1 MKKLLSLVFCGL
13 LLFGCSDKYDDSAL
27 RNDLNDLENRVTKLE
42 ELCKQM
48 NTNISSLQKI
58 VEALQDNLSISKV
71 EQISDGYII
80 HFSDGSTATIKNGK
94 NSEDAPIIG
103 VKKDTDGIYYWTLDG
118 EWLTD
123 EKGNKVKAQG
133 TDGKDGVDGEDGN
146 DGVDGEDGVDGT
158 NGKDGKD
165 GITPQLKIE
174 NGRWM
179 LSMDNGK
186 TWTDIGQATGADGK
200 DGEDGEDGTDG
211 EDGVDGKDGTN
222 GIFKSVRE
230 DDDNVYFTLE
240 DDSVITIPKSD
251 NSKFA
256 IAFDTTD
263 IAILNG
269 GESKTIS
276 YTITD
281 ATENTVV
288 KAIAQDGWKVKVNA
302 TSTDKGTITITAP
315 NPIVESEILVFANDG
330 SYRTVMVSLNCM
342 QGQINI
348 ADNSIDATPAGG
360 TQEIKLT
367 TNLDYTV
374 EIPDNA
380 QSWLSLAP
388 QTRALRED
396 TIVFEVTANEG
407 IQRFATVAL
416 KDEQGNTLQTIIF
429 RQLGTCTEIHVETK
443 GELENVLADYDYANI
458 ESLKITGVL
467 NDVDFLFIYRM
478 MPNLK
483 NLDIAE
489 VNITALPIQAFYK
502 STNVENLILP
512 NTLITIGEE
521 MFYQSKLKTVVIPA
535 NATTIGNSAFEQCAS
550 LISIDIPANVETI
563 GTAAFKGC
571 SSLTTVTFEKES
583 QLKTISGGYSNPN
596 YYGVFSDCTALTSIK
611 IPASV
616 KTIEEAAFKG
626 CSSLATVT
634 FEKGSQLKTI
644 GGDSYSSGA
653 FSDCTALTSI
663 EIPASVETIEA
674 AAFRGCSKLAT
685 VTFEKASQLKT
696 ISTAFSSCPI
706 ISIEI
711 PASVE
716 TIETSAFRG
725 CSKLAT
731 VTFEKGSQLKTIR
744 SADSYYPHTY
754 YGAFSFCPITSI
766 EIPASV
772 ETIEAAAFKG
782 CSSLATV
789 TFEKGSQLKTISGDY
804 STGSTSNYSGVFSDC
819 TALKSIEIPASVETI
834 EAAAFKGCSSLTTV
848 TFEKESQL
856 KIIGGGYGYS
866 YSGTFYYYGAFSD
879 CTALKSIE
887 IPASVETIEV
897 VAFKG
902 CSSLITVTFEKGSQ
916 LKIIGGGF
924 RSGSYHGAFCQLK
937 NLMTVDMSACT
948 QVKTIDE
955 YAFYDD
961 SELRLFKIGTETPP
975 TCGSS
980 AFVGI
985 NPYSVLKVPSGCADT
1000 YRTTYGWK
1008 NFASITGLDE

>member
-1 MKKLLSLVFCGL
+1 MFCGL

-186 TWTDIGQATGADGK
+186 TWTDIGQATGADG
-200 DGEDGEDGTDG
+200 TDG

-380 QSWLSLAP
+380 KSWLSLAP
-388 QTRALRED
+388 ETRAMRED

-407 IQRFATVAL
+407 IQRYATVAL
-416 KDEQGNTLQTIIF
+416 KDEQGNILQTIIF
-429 RQLGTCTEIHVETK
+429 RQLGMCTEIHVETK
-443 GELENVLADYDYANI
+443 GELENELADYDYANI

-489 VNITALPIQAFYK
+489 VNITALPTQAFYNSK
-502 STNVENLILP
+502 NVEHLILP

-521 MFYQSKLKTVVIPA
+521 MFYQSDLRSVVIPT
-535 NATTIGNSAFEQCAS
+535 NVTTVGYSAF
-550 LISIDIPANVETI
+550 
-563 GTAAFKGC
+563 KRC

-583 QLKTISGGYSNPN
+583 QLKTIGGDY
-596 YYGVFSDCTALTSIK
+596 YYGAFSDCTALTSIE

-616 KTIEEAAFKG
+616 ETIGNTAFSDCSSLATVTFEKGSRLKTIGNNAYYRCTSLTSIEIPASVETIEKKAFMH

-644 GGDSYSSGA
+644 AGDSYDGA

-674 AAFRGCSKLAT
+674 
-685 VTFEKASQLKT
+685 
-696 ISTAFSSCPI
+696 TAFK
-706 ISIEI
+706 
-711 PASVE
+711 
-716 TIETSAFRG
+716 R

-731 VTFEKGSQLKTIR
+731 VTFEKGSQLKIIGGGY
-744 SADSYYPHTY
+744 SSSYY
-754 YGAFSFCPITSI
+754 YGAFLGCSSLTSI

-772 ETIEAAAFKG
+772 ETIEATAFKR
-782 CSSLATV
+782 CS
-789 TFEKGSQLKTISGDY
+789 K
-804 STGSTSNYSGVFSDC
+804 
-819 TALKSIEIPASVETI
+819 
-834 EAAAFKGCSSLTTV
+834 LT
-848 TFEKESQL
+848 
-856 KIIGGGYGYS
+856 
-866 YSGTFYYYGAFSD
+866 
-879 CTALKSIE
+879 
-887 IPASVETIEV
+887 
-897 VAFKG
+897 
-902 CSSLITVTFEKGSQ
+902 TVTFEKGSQ

-924 RSGSYHGAFCQLK
+924 DTNVGYRYIYGAFSELK

-948 QVKTIDE
+948 QVEIIE
-955 YAFYDD
+955 ECAFYNDP
-961 SELRLFKIGTETPP
+961 ELRLFKVSTETPP
-975 TCGSS
+975 TCENN

-985 NPYSVLKVPSGCADT
+985 NPYSVLKVPSGCANAYKAAT
-1000 YRTTYGWK
+1000 GWK

>member
-27 RNDLNDLENRVTKLE
+27 RNDLNDLENRVAKLE

-58 VEALQDNLSISKV
+58 VVALQDNLSISKV

-133 TDGKDGVDGEDGN
+133 TDGKDGVDGEDG
-146 DGVDGEDGVDGT
+146 T
-158 NGKDGKD
+158 NGKD

-186 TWTDIGQATGADGK
+186 TWTDIGQATGADG
-200 DGEDGEDGTDG
+200 TDG

-222 GIFKSVRE
+222 GIFKSVTE
-230 DDDNVYFTLE
+230 DNDNVYFTLE

-281 ATENTVV
+281 ATKNTVV
-288 KAIAQDGWKVKVNA
+288 KAIAQDGWKVKVDA

-348 ADNSIDATPAGG
+348 ADNSINATSAGG

-367 TNLDYTV
+367 TNLDYTI
-374 EIPDNA
+374 EIPEDA

-388 QTRALRED
+388 ETRALRED

-407 IQRFATVAL
+407 MQRYTTVAL
-416 KDEQGNTLQTIIF
+416 KDEQGKILQTIIF
-429 RQLGTCTEIHVETK
+429 RQLGTCTEVHVETK
-443 GELENVLADYDYANI
+443 GELENELAGYDYANI

-563 GTAAFKGC
+563 GTAVFWGC
-571 SSLTTVTFEKES
+571 SSLT
-583 QLKTISGGYSNPN
+583 
-596 YYGVFSDCTALTSIK
+596 
-611 IPASV
+611 
-616 KTIEEAAFKG
+616 
-626 CSSLATVT
+626 TVT

-644 GGDSYSSGA
+644 GGGYSEPNYYGV

-663 EIPASVETIEA
+663 EIPASVETI
-674 AAFRGCSKLAT
+674 
-685 VTFEKASQLKT
+685 KAS
-696 ISTAFSSCPI
+696 
-706 ISIEI
+706 
-711 PASVE
+711 
-716 TIETSAFRG
+716 
-725 CSKLAT
+725 
-731 VTFEKGSQLKTIR
+731 
-744 SADSYYPHTY
+744 
-754 YGAFSFCPITSI
+754 
-766 EIPASV
+766 
-772 ETIEAAAFKG
+772 AFKG

-789 TFEKGSQLKTISGDY
+789 TFHT
-804 STGSTSNYSGVFSDC
+804 
-819 TALKSIEIPASVETI
+819 
-834 EAAAFKGCSSLTTV
+834 EA
-848 TFEKESQL
+848 
-856 KIIGGGYGYS
+856 
-866 YSGTFYYYGAFSD
+866 
-879 CTALKSIE
+879 
-887 IPASVETIEV
+887 
-897 VAFKG
+897 
-902 CSSLITVTFEKGSQ
+902 
-916 LKIIGGGF
+916 
-924 RSGSYHGAFCQLK
+924 H
-937 NLMTVDMSACT
+937 
-948 QVKTIDE
+948 
-955 YAFYDD
+955 
-961 SELRLFKIGTETPP
+961 
-975 TCGSS
+975 
-980 AFVGI
+980 
-985 NPYSVLKVPSGCADT
+985 
-1000 YRTTYGWK
+1000 
-1008 NFASITGLDE
+1008 

>member
-42 ELCKQM
+42 ELCTQM

-58 VEALQDNLSISKV
+58 VDALQDNLSISKV

-94 NSEDAPIIG
+94 NSGDAPIIG
-103 VKKDTDGIYYWTLDG
+103 VKKDTDGIYYWTLNG

-123 EKGNKVKAQG
+123 DAGDKIKAEGMDGENGNDG
-133 TDGKDGVDGEDGN
+133 TDGE
-146 DGVDGEDGVDGT
+146 
-158 NGKDGKD
+158 NGQD

-186 TWTDIGQATGADGK
+186 TWTDIGQATGADGQ
-200 DGEDGEDGTDG
+200 DGA
-211 EDGVDGKDGTN
+211 DGTN
-222 GIFKSVRE
+222 GKDGDSFFQSVTE
-230 DDDNVYFTLE
+230 DDNNVYFTLI
-240 DDSVITIPKSD
+240 DGTVITIPKGD
-251 NSKFA
+251 NSQFA

-315 NPIVESEILVFANDG
+315 DPIVESEILVFANDG
-330 SYRTVMVSLNCM
+330 SYRTVMASFYCHEKQVLD
-342 QGQINI
+342 INI
-348 ADNSIDATPAGG
+348 ADNSINVLPAGG

-380 QSWLSLAP
+380 RSWLSLAP
-388 QTRALRED
+388 ETRALRED
-396 TIVFEVTANEG
+396 TIVFEVAANEG
-407 IQRFATVAL
+407 IQRHATVTL
-416 KDEQGNTLQTIIF
+416 KGEQDNILQTIIF

-443 GELENVLADYDYANI
+443 GELENVLAGYDYANI

-478 MPNLK
+478 MPKLK

-489 VNITALPIQAFYK
+489 VNITALPTQAFYK
-502 STNVENLILP
+502 STNVEHLILP
-512 NTLITIGEE
+512 KTLTTIGKE
-521 MFYQSKLKTVVIPA
+521 MFYRSKLKSVVIPA
-535 NATTIGNSAFEQCAS
+535 S
-550 LISIDIPANVETI
+550 VETI
-563 GTAAFKGC
+563 EAAAFM
-571 SSLTTVTFEKES
+571 
-583 QLKTISGGYSNPN
+583 
-596 YYGVFSDCTALTSIK
+596 
-611 IPASV
+611 
-616 KTIEEAAFKG
+616 G

-644 GGDSYSSGA
+644 GGGYSSYYPNYYGA
-653 FSDCTALTSI
+653 FADCTALTSI

-674 AAFRGCSKLAT
+674 AAFMR
-685 VTFEKASQLKT
+685 
-696 ISTAFSSCPI
+696 
-706 ISIEI
+706 
-711 PASVE
+711 
-716 TIETSAFRG
+716 

-731 VTFEKGSQLKTIR
+731 VTFEKGSQLKTI
-744 SADSYYPHTY
+744 
-754 YGAFSFCPITSI
+754 G
-766 EIPASV
+766 
-772 ETIEAAAFKG
+772 
-782 CSSLATV
+782 
-789 TFEKGSQLKTISGDY
+789 GDY
-804 STGSTSNYSGVFSDC
+804 SSYYYGVFSDC

-834 EAAAFKGCSSLTTV
+834 EAAAFNFCSSLATV
-848 TFEKESQL
+848 TFEKGSQL
-856 KIIGGGYGYS
+856 KTIGGGYYSSS
-866 YSGTFYYYGAFSD
+866 YSYYYGAFLDCTALTSIEIPASVETIEAAAFMRCSKLATVTFEKGSQLKTIGGDYSSYYYGVFSD

-887 IPASVETIEV
+887 IPASVETIEAT
-897 VAFKG
+897 AFKG
-902 CSSLITVTFEKGSQ
+902 CSSLATVTFEKGSQ
-916 LKIIGGGF
+916 LKTIGGGYY
-924 RSGSYHGAFCQLK
+924 SYSSSYYYGAFCQLK

-948 QVKTIDE
+948 QIETIGE
-955 YAFYDD
+955 CAFYGDF
-961 SELRLFKIGTETPP
+961 ELRLFKIGTEIPP
-975 TCGSS
+975 TCENY
-980 AFVGI
+980 AFSGI
-985 NPYSVLKVPSGCADT
+985 NPYSVLKVPSGCADAYKAAT
-1000 YRTTYGWK
+1000 EWK
-1008 NFASITGLDE
+1008 RFASTTGLDE

>member
-1 MKKLLSLVFCGL
+1 MFCGL

-27 RNDLNDLENRVTKLE
+27 RNDLNDLENRVAKLE

-133 TDGKDGVDGEDGN
+133 TDGKDGVDGEDG
-146 DGVDGEDGVDGT
+146 T
-158 NGKDGKD
+158 NGKD

-186 TWTDIGQATGADGK
+186 TWTDIGQATGADG
-200 DGEDGEDGTDG
+200 TDG

-222 GIFKSVRE
+222 GIFKSVTE
-230 DDDNVYFTLE
+230 DNDNVYFTLE

-281 ATENTVV
+281 ATKNTVV
-288 KAIAQDGWKVKVNA
+288 KAIAQDGWKVKVDA

-348 ADNSIDATPAGG
+348 ADNSINATSAGG

-367 TNLDYTV
+367 TNLDYTI
-374 EIPDNA
+374 EIPEDA

-388 QTRALRED
+388 ETRALRED

-407 IQRFATVAL
+407 MQRYTTVAL
-416 KDEQGNTLQTIIF
+416 KDEQGKILQTIIF
-429 RQLGTCTEIHVETK
+429 RQLGTCTEVHVETK
-443 GELENVLADYDYANI
+443 GELENELAGYDYANI

-653 FSDCTALTSI
+653 FSDCTAL
-663 EIPASVETIEA
+663 
-674 AAFRGCSKLAT
+674 
-685 VTFEKASQLKT
+685 
-696 ISTAFSSCPI
+696 
-706 ISIEI
+706 
-711 PASVE
+711 
-716 TIETSAFRG
+716 
-725 CSKLAT
+725 
-731 VTFEKGSQLKTIR
+731 
-744 SADSYYPHTY
+744 
-754 YGAFSFCPITSI
+754 
-766 EIPASV
+766 
-772 ETIEAAAFKG
+772 
-782 CSSLATV
+782 
-789 TFEKGSQLKTISGDY
+789 
-804 STGSTSNYSGVFSDC
+804 
-819 TALKSIEIPASVETI
+819 
-834 EAAAFKGCSSLTTV
+834 
-848 TFEKESQL
+848 
-856 KIIGGGYGYS
+856 
-866 YSGTFYYYGAFSD
+866 
-879 CTALKSIE
+879 KSIE

>member
-1 MKKLLSLVFCGL
+1 MCGL
-13 LLFGCSDKYDDSAL
+13 LLFGCGDKYDDSAL
-27 RNDLNDLENRVTKLE
+27 RNDLNDLENRVAKLE

-133 TDGKDGVDGEDGN
+133 TDGKDGVDGEDG
-146 DGVDGEDGVDGT
+146 T
-158 NGKDGKD
+158 NGKD

-186 TWTDIGQATGADGK
+186 TWTDIGQATGADG
-200 DGEDGEDGTDG
+200 TDG

-222 GIFKSVRE
+222 GIFKSVTE
-230 DDDNVYFTLE
+230 DNDNVYFTLE

-281 ATENTVV
+281 ATKNTVV
-288 KAIAQDGWKVKVNA
+288 KAIAQDGWKVKVDA

-348 ADNSIDATPAGG
+348 ADNSINATSAGG

-367 TNLDYTV
+367 TNLDYTI
-374 EIPDNA
+374 EIPEDA

-388 QTRALRED
+388 ETRALRED

-407 IQRFATVAL
+407 MQRYTTVAL
-416 KDEQGNTLQTIIF
+416 KDEQGKILQTIIF
-429 RQLGTCTEIHVETK
+429 RQLGTCTEVHVETK
-443 GELENVLADYDYANI
+443 GELENELAGYDYANI

-563 GTAAFKGC
+563 GTA
-571 SSLTTVTFEKES
+571 
-583 QLKTISGGYSNPN
+583 
-596 YYGVFSDCTALTSIK
+596 VFW
-611 IPASV
+611 
-616 KTIEEAAFKG
+616 G

-634 FEKGSQLKTI
+634 FENGSQLKTI
-644 GGDSYSSGA
+644 GGGSS
-653 FSDCTALTSI
+653 
-663 EIPASVETIEA
+663 
-674 AAFRGCSKLAT
+674 
-685 VTFEKASQLKT
+685 
-696 ISTAFSSCPI
+696 
-706 ISIEI
+706 
-711 PASVE
+711 
-716 TIETSAFRG
+716 
-725 CSKLAT
+725 
-731 VTFEKGSQLKTIR
+731 
-744 SADSYYPHTY
+744 Y
-754 YGAFSFCPITSI
+754 YGAFSYCTALTSI

-789 TFEKGSQLKTISGDY
+789 TFEKGSQLKTIGGGSYSSGA
-804 STGSTSNYSGVFSDC
+804 FSDC
-819 TALKSIEIPASVETI
+819 TALTSIEIPASVETI
-834 EAAAFKGCSSLTTV
+834 EAAAFKGCSSLATV
-848 TFEKESQL
+848 TFENGSQL
-856 KIIGGGYGYS
+856 KTIGGGS
-866 YSGTFYYYGAFSD
+866 SYYGAFSD
-879 CTALKSIE
+879 CTALTSIEIPASVETIKASAFKGCSSLATVTFENGSQLKTIEGGYPSSGTFADCTALTSIE
-887 IPASVETIEV
+887 IPASVETIEAA
-897 VAFKG
+897 AFKK
-902 CSSLITVTFEKGSQ
+902 CSSLATVTFEKGSQ
-916 LKIIGGGF
+916 LKTIGGG
-924 RSGSYHGAFCQLK
+924 GSSYYGAFGQLK

-948 QVKTIDE
+948 QVKTIGE
-955 YAFYDD
+955 SAFDGD

-975 TCGSS
+975 TCGRD
-980 AFVGI
+980 AFSGI
-985 NPYSVLKVPSGCADT
+985 NPYSVLKVPSGCADA
-1000 YRTTYGWK
+1000 YKAKSGWN

>member
-27 RNDLNDLENRVTKLE
+27 RNDLNDLENRVAKLE

-58 VEALQDNLSISKV
+58 VDALQDNLSISKV

-80 HFSDGSTATIKNGK
+80 YFSDGSTATIKNGK
-94 NSEDAPIIG
+94 DSGTIPIIG
-103 VKKDTDGIYYWTLDG
+103 VKQDTDGIYYWTLDG

-133 TDGKDGVDGEDGN
+133 TDGKDGVDGEDG
-146 DGVDGEDGVDGT
+146 T
-158 NGKDGKD
+158 NGKD

-186 TWTDIGQATGADGK
+186 TWTDIGQATGADG
-200 DGEDGEDGTDG
+200 TDG

-222 GIFKSVRE
+222 GIFKSVTE
-230 DDDNVYFTLE
+230 DNDNVYFTLE

-281 ATENTVV
+281 ATKNTVV
-288 KAIAQDGWKVKVNA
+288 KAIAQDGWKVKVDA

-348 ADNSIDATPAGG
+348 ADNSINATSAGG

-367 TNLDYTV
+367 TNLDYTI
-374 EIPDNA
+374 EIPEDA

-388 QTRALRED
+388 ETRALRED

-407 IQRFATVAL
+407 MQRYTTVAL
-416 KDEQGNTLQTIIF
+416 KDEQGKILQTIIF
-429 RQLGTCTEIHVETK
+429 RQLGTCTEVHVETK
-443 GELENVLADYDYANI
+443 GELENELAGYDYANI

>member
-1 MKKLLSLVFCGL
+1 MKKLLSLLMCGL
-13 LLFGCSDKYDDSAL
+13 LLFGCGDKYDDSAL
-27 RNDLNDLENRVTKLE
+27 RNDLNDLENRVAKLE

-133 TDGKDGVDGEDGN
+133 TDGKDGVDGEDG
-146 DGVDGEDGVDGT
+146 T
-158 NGKDGKD
+158 NGKD

-186 TWTDIGQATGADGK
+186 TWTDIGQATGADG
-200 DGEDGEDGTDG
+200 TDG

-222 GIFKSVRE
+222 GIFKSVTE
-230 DDDNVYFTLE
+230 DNDNVYFTLE

-281 ATENTVV
+281 ATKNTVV
-288 KAIAQDGWKVKVNA
+288 KAIAQDGWKVKVDA

-348 ADNSIDATPAGG
+348 ADNSINATSAGG

-367 TNLDYTV
+367 TNLDYTI
-374 EIPDNA
+374 EIPEDA

-388 QTRALRED
+388 ETRALRED

-407 IQRFATVAL
+407 MQRYTTVAL
-416 KDEQGNTLQTIIF
+416 KDEQGKILQTIIF
-429 RQLGTCTEIHVETK
+429 RQLGTCTEVHVETK
-443 GELENVLADYDYANI
+443 GELENELAGYDYANI

-563 GTAAFKGC
+563 GTAVFWGC
-571 SSLTTVTFEKES
+571 SSLT
-583 QLKTISGGYSNPN
+583 
-596 YYGVFSDCTALTSIK
+596 
-611 IPASV
+611 
-616 KTIEEAAFKG
+616 
-626 CSSLATVT
+626 TVT

-644 GGDSYSSGA
+644 GGGSSYYGAFSYCTALTSIEIPASVETIGASAFSDCSSLATVTFENGSQLKTIGGGSYSSGA

-674 AAFRGCSKLAT
+674 AAFKDCSSLT
-685 VTFEKASQLKT
+685 
-696 ISTAFSSCPI
+696 
-706 ISIEI
+706 SIEI

-716 TIETSAFRG
+716 TIKASAFKG
-725 CSKLAT
+725 CSSLAT
-731 VTFEKGSQLKTIR
+731 VTFENGSQLKTIEGGYP
-744 SADSYYPHTY
+744 SSGTFADCT
-754 YGAFSFCPITSI
+754 ALTSI

-789 TFEKGSQLKTISGDY
+789 TFEKGSQLKTI
-804 STGSTSNYSGVFSDC
+804 
-819 TALKSIEIPASVETI
+819 
-834 EAAAFKGCSSLTTV
+834 
-848 TFEKESQL
+848 
-856 KIIGGGYGYS
+856 GGGGS
-866 YSGTFYYYGAFSD
+866 SYYGAF
-879 CTALKSIE
+879 
-887 IPASVETIEV
+887 
-897 VAFKG
+897 G
-902 CSSLITVTFEKGSQ
+902 
-916 LKIIGGGF
+916 
-924 RSGSYHGAFCQLK
+924 QLK

-948 QVKTIDE
+948 QVKTIGE
-955 YAFYDD
+955 SAFDGD

-975 TCGSS
+975 TCGRD
-980 AFVGI
+980 AFSGI
-985 NPYSVLKVPSGCADT
+985 NPYSVLKVPSGCADA
-1000 YRTTYGWK
+1000 YKAKSGWN

>member
-1 MKKLLSLVFCGL
+1 MACGL
-13 LLFGCSDKYDDSAL
+13 LLFSCSDKYDDSAL
-27 RNDLNDLENRVTKLE
+27 RNDLSDLENRVTKLE

-94 NSEDAPIIG
+94 DSEDAPIIG

-200 DGEDGEDGTDG
+200 DGEDGADGTDG

-269 GESKTIS
+269 GESKTIA
-276 YTITD
+276 YTITE

-330 SYRTVMVSLNCM
+330 SYRTVMASFYCHEKQVLD
-342 QGQINI
+342 INI
-348 ADNSIDATPAGG
+348 ADNSINVSPAGG
-360 TQEIKLT
+360 AQEIKLT

-380 QSWLSLAP
+380 KSWLSLVP
-388 QTRALRED
+388 KTRAMRED
-396 TIVFEVTANEG
+396 IIVFNISANEG

-416 KDEQGNTLQTIIF
+416 KDKQGNTLQTIIF

-443 GELENVLADYDYANI
+443 GELENELAGYDYANI

-483 NLDIAE
+483 DLDIAE
-489 VNITALPIQAFYK
+489 VNITALPTQAFYK
-502 STNVENLILP
+502 STNVKNLILP
-512 NTLITIGEE
+512 NTLATIGEE
-521 MFYQSKLKTVVIPA
+521 MFYNSKLKTVVIPA
-535 NATTIGNSAFEQCAS
+535 NVTTIGGSAFK
-550 LISIDIPANVETI
+550 N
-563 GTAAFKGC
+563 C
-571 SSLTTVTFEKES
+571 SSLATVTFEKES
-583 QLKTISGGYSNPN
+583 QLKTIGGGYS
-596 YYGVFSDCTALTSIK
+596 G
-611 IPASV
+611 
-616 KTIEEAAFKG
+616 
-626 CSSLATVT
+626 SS
-634 FEKGSQLKTI
+634 
-644 GGDSYSSGA
+644 SY
-653 FSDCTALTSI
+653 
-663 EIPASVETIEA
+663 
-674 AAFRGCSKLAT
+674 
-685 VTFEKASQLKT
+685 
-696 ISTAFSSCPI
+696 
-706 ISIEI
+706 
-711 PASVE
+711 
-716 TIETSAFRG
+716 
-725 CSKLAT
+725 
-731 VTFEKGSQLKTIR
+731 
-744 SADSYYPHTY
+744 Y
-754 YGAFSFCPITSI
+754 YGAFS
-766 EIPASV
+766 
-772 ETIEAAAFKG
+772 G
-782 CSSLATV
+782 CSSLT
-789 TFEKGSQLKTISGDY
+789 
-804 STGSTSNYSGVFSDC
+804 
-819 TALKSIEIPASVETI
+819 SIEIPASVETI

-848 TFEKESQL
+848 TFEQGSQL
-856 KIIGGGYGYS
+856 KTIAGGYSDFSDYYGAFSGCSSLTSIEIPASVTTIEATAFKGCYKLATVTFEQGSQLKTIGGDYYKQ
-866 YSGTFYYYGAFSD
+866 FYYGAFSD
-879 CTALKSIE
+879 CPITTIE
-887 IPASVETIEV
+887 IPASVETIGSSAFSGCTSLTAIEIPASV
-897 VAFKG
+897 TTIGTAAFKG
-902 CSSLITVTFEKGSQ
+902 CSSLTTVTFEKGSQ
-916 LKIIGGGF
+916 LKTIGGGY
-924 RSGSYHGAFCQLK
+924 SGSSYYGAFSDCPITSIEIPASVTTIGTAAFKGCSSLTTVTFEKGSQLKTIGGGSYSDYYYGAFCQLK

-948 QVKTIDE
+948 QVETIE
-955 YAFYDD
+955 KYAFYGD
-961 SELRLFKIGTETPP
+961 SELRLFKIGTETTP
-975 TCGSS
+975 TCGNY
-980 AFVGI
+980 AFYGI
-985 NPYSVLKVPSGCADT
+985 NPYSVLKVPSGCADA
-1000 YRTTYGWK
+1000 YKAQSGWN
-1008 NFASITGLDE
+1008 NFASISGLDE

>member
-27 RNDLNDLENRVTKLE
+27 RNDLNDLENRVAKLE

-58 VEALQDNLSISKV
+58 VDALQDNLSISKV

-80 HFSDGSTATIKNGK
+80 YFSDGSTATIKNGK
-94 NSEDAPIIG
+94 DSGTIPIIG
-103 VKKDTDGIYYWTLDG
+103 VKQDTDGIYYWTLDG

-146 DGVDGEDGVDGT
+146 DGANGEDGVDGT
-158 NGKDGKD
+158 NGKD

-186 TWTDIGQATGADGK
+186 TWTDIGQATGADG
-200 DGEDGEDGTDG
+200 TDG

-240 DDSVITIPKSD
+240 DDSIITIPKSD
-251 NSKFA
+251 NSEFA

-276 YTITD
+276 YTITS
-281 ATENTVV
+281 ATKNTVV

-596 YYGVFSDCTALTSIK
+596 YYGVFSDCTTLTSIK

-674 AAFRGCSKLAT
+674 AAF
-685 VTFEKASQLKT
+685 
-696 ISTAFSSCPI
+696 
-706 ISIEI
+706 
-711 PASVE
+711 
-716 TIETSAFRG
+716 
-725 CSKLAT
+725 
-731 VTFEKGSQLKTIR
+731 
-744 SADSYYPHTY
+744 
-754 YGAFSFCPITSI
+754 
-766 EIPASV
+766 
-772 ETIEAAAFKG
+772 
-782 CSSLATV
+782 
-789 TFEKGSQLKTISGDY
+789 
-804 STGSTSNYSGVFSDC
+804 
-819 TALKSIEIPASVETI
+819 
-834 EAAAFKGCSSLTTV
+834 
-848 TFEKESQL
+848 
-856 KIIGGGYGYS
+856 
-866 YSGTFYYYGAFSD
+866 
-879 CTALKSIE
+879 
-887 IPASVETIEV
+887 
-897 VAFKG
+897 
-902 CSSLITVTFEKGSQ
+902 
-916 LKIIGGGF
+916 
-924 RSGSYHGAFCQLK
+924 
-937 NLMTVDMSACT
+937 
-948 QVKTIDE
+948 
-955 YAFYDD
+955 
-961 SELRLFKIGTETPP
+961 
-975 TCGSS
+975 
-980 AFVGI
+980 
-985 NPYSVLKVPSGCADT
+985 
-1000 YRTTYGWK
+1000 
-1008 NFASITGLDE
+1008 

>member
-1 MKKLLSLVFCGL
+1 MKKLLSLLMCGL
-13 LLFGCSDKYDDSAL
+13 LLFGCGDKYDDSAL
-27 RNDLNDLENRVTKLE
+27 RNDLNDLENRVAKLE

-133 TDGKDGVDGEDGN
+133 TDGKDGVDGEDG
-146 DGVDGEDGVDGT
+146 T
-158 NGKDGKD
+158 NGKD

-186 TWTDIGQATGADGK
+186 TWTDIGQATGADG
-200 DGEDGEDGTDG
+200 TDG

-222 GIFKSVRE
+222 GIFKSVTE
-230 DDDNVYFTLE
+230 DNDNVYFTLE

-281 ATENTVV
+281 ATKNTVV
-288 KAIAQDGWKVKVNA
+288 KAIAQDGWKVKVDA

-348 ADNSIDATPAGG
+348 ADNSINATSAGG

-367 TNLDYTV
+367 TNLDYTI
-374 EIPDNA
+374 EIPEDA

-388 QTRALRED
+388 ETRALRED

-407 IQRFATVAL
+407 MQRYTTVAL
-416 KDEQGNTLQTIIF
+416 KDEQGKILQTIIF
-429 RQLGTCTEIHVETK
+429 RQLGTCTEVHVETK
-443 GELENVLADYDYANI
+443 GELENELAGYDYANI

-563 GTAAFKGC
+563 GTA
-571 SSLTTVTFEKES
+571 
-583 QLKTISGGYSNPN
+583 
-596 YYGVFSDCTALTSIK
+596 VFW
-611 IPASV
+611 
-616 KTIEEAAFKG
+616 G

-634 FEKGSQLKTI
+634 FENGSQLKTI
-644 GGDSYSSGA
+644 GGGSS
-653 FSDCTALTSI
+653 
-663 EIPASVETIEA
+663 
-674 AAFRGCSKLAT
+674 
-685 VTFEKASQLKT
+685 
-696 ISTAFSSCPI
+696 
-706 ISIEI
+706 
-711 PASVE
+711 
-716 TIETSAFRG
+716 
-725 CSKLAT
+725 
-731 VTFEKGSQLKTIR
+731 
-744 SADSYYPHTY
+744 Y
-754 YGAFSFCPITSI
+754 YGAFSYCTALTSI

-789 TFEKGSQLKTISGDY
+789 TFEKGSQLKTIGGGSYSSGA
-804 STGSTSNYSGVFSDC
+804 FSDC
-819 TALKSIEIPASVETI
+819 TALTSIEIPASVETI
-834 EAAAFKGCSSLTTV
+834 EAAAFKGCSSLATV
-848 TFEKESQL
+848 TFEKGSQL
-856 KIIGGGYGYS
+856 KTIGGGS
-866 YSGTFYYYGAFSD
+866 YSSGAFSD
-879 CTALKSIE
+879 CTALTSIE
-887 IPASVETIEV
+887 IPASVETIEAA
-897 VAFKG
+897 AFKG
-902 CSSLITVTFEKGSQ
+902 CSSLATVTFENGSQLKTIGGGSSYYGAFSDCTALTSIEIPASVETIKASAFKGCSSLATVTFENGSQLKTIEGGYPSSGTFADCTALTSIEIPASVETIEAAAFKGCSSLATVTFEKGSQ
-916 LKIIGGGF
+916 LKTIGGG
-924 RSGSYHGAFCQLK
+924 GSSYYGAFGQLK

-948 QVKTIDE
+948 QVKTIGE
-955 YAFYDD
+955 SAFDGD

-975 TCGSS
+975 TCGRD
-980 AFVGI
+980 AFSGI
-985 NPYSVLKVPSGCADT
+985 NPYSVLKVPSGCADA
-1000 YRTTYGWK
+1000 YKAKSGWN

>member
-27 RNDLNDLENRVTKLE
+27 RNDLNDLENRIAKLE

-58 VEALQDNLSISKV
+58 VDALQDNLSISKV

-94 NSEDAPIIG
+94 DSEDAPIIG

-118 EWLTD
+118 KWLTD

-179 LSMDNGK
+179 LSMDDGK

-200 DGEDGEDGTDG
+200 DGEDGADGTDG

-251 NSKFA
+251 NSKFV
-256 IAFDTTD
+256 IAFNTTD

-288 KAIAQDGWKVKVNA
+288 KAIAQDGWKAKVNA
-302 TSTDKGTITITAP
+302 TSADKGTITITAP

-380 QSWLSLAP
+380 KSWLSLAP

-407 IQRFATVAL
+407 IQRYVTVAL

-489 VNITALPIQAFYK
+489 VNITALPTQAFCE
-502 STNVENLILP
+502 STNVEELILP
-512 NTLITIGEE
+512 NTLITIGEK
-521 MFYQSKLKTVVIPA
+521 MFYRSELKSVVISA
-535 NATTIGNSAFEQCAS
+535 NVTTIENIAFW
-550 LISIDIPANVETI
+550 D
-563 GTAAFKGC
+563 C
-571 SSLTTVTFEKES
+571 SKLTTVTFEKGS
-583 QLKTISGGYSNPN
+583 QLKTIGHNA
-596 YYGVFSDCTALTSIK
+596 YYECTSLTSIE

-616 KTIEEAAFKG
+616 ETIGNTAFSDCSSLATVTFEKGSRLKTIGNNAYYRCTSLTSIEIPASVETIEKKAFMH

-644 GGDSYSSGA
+644 AGDSYDGA
-653 FSDCTALTSI
+653 FSDCSSLTSI
-663 EIPASVETIEA
+663 EIPASVETIGKE
-674 AAFRGCSKLAT
+674 
-685 VTFEKASQLKT
+685 
-696 ISTAFSSCPI
+696 
-706 ISIEI
+706 
-711 PASVE
+711 
-716 TIETSAFRG
+716 
-725 CSKLAT
+725 
-731 VTFEKGSQLKTIR
+731 
-744 SADSYYPHTY
+744 
-754 YGAFSFCPITSI
+754 
-766 EIPASV
+766 
-772 ETIEAAAFKG
+772 AFKR

-789 TFEKGSQLKTISGDY
+789 TFEKGSQLKIIGGGYSSSSHFGTYSDY
-804 STGSTSNYSGVFSDC
+804 YGAFSDC
-819 TALKSIEIPASVETI
+819 SSLTSIEIPASVETI
-834 EAAAFKGCSSLTTV
+834 EATAFKRCSKLTTV
-848 TFEKESQL
+848 TFEKGSQL
-856 KIIGGGYGYS
+856 KTIGGGYSSS
-866 YSGTFYYYGAFSD
+866 YYHGAFSD
-879 CTALKSIE
+879 CSSLTSIE
-887 IPASVETIEV
+887 IPASVETVEAA
-897 VAFKG
+897 AFSD
-902 CSSLITVTFEKGSQ
+902 CSQLATVTFEKGSQ
-916 LKIIGGGF
+916 LKIIGGGY
-924 RSGSYHGAFCQLK
+924 SSSYYYGAFLGCSSLTSIEIPASVETIEATAFKRCSKLTTVTFEKGSQLKTIGGGFDTNVGYRYIYGAFSELK

-948 QVKTIDE
+948 QVEIIE
-955 YAFYDD
+955 ECAFYNDP
-961 SELRLFKIGTETPP
+961 ELRLFKVSTKTPP
-975 TCGSS
+975 TCENN

-985 NPYSVLKVPSGCADT
+985 NPYSVLKVPSGCANAYKAAT
-1000 YRTTYGWK
+1000 GWK

>member
-1 MKKLLSLVFCGL
+1 MKKLLSLLMCGL
-13 LLFGCSDKYDDSAL
+13 LLFGCGDKYDDSAL
-27 RNDLNDLENRVTKLE
+27 RNDLNDLENRVAKLE

-133 TDGKDGVDGEDGN
+133 TDGKDGVDGEDG
-146 DGVDGEDGVDGT
+146 T
-158 NGKDGKD
+158 NGKD

-186 TWTDIGQATGADGK
+186 TWTDIGQATGADG
-200 DGEDGEDGTDG
+200 TDG

-222 GIFKSVRE
+222 GIFKSVTE
-230 DDDNVYFTLE
+230 DNDNVYFTLE

-281 ATENTVV
+281 ATKNTVV
-288 KAIAQDGWKVKVNA
+288 KAIAQDGWKVKVDA

-348 ADNSIDATPAGG
+348 ADNSINATSAGG

-367 TNLDYTV
+367 TNLDYTI
-374 EIPDNA
+374 EIPEDA

-388 QTRALRED
+388 ETRALRED

-407 IQRFATVAL
+407 MQRYTTVAL
-416 KDEQGNTLQTIIF
+416 KDEQGKILQTIIF
-429 RQLGTCTEIHVETK
+429 RQLGTCTEVHVETK
-443 GELENVLADYDYANI
+443 GELENELAGYDYANI

-563 GTAAFKGC
+563 GTAVFWGC
-571 SSLTTVTFEKES
+571 SSLTTVTFEKGS
-583 QLKTISGGYSNPN
+583 QLKTIGGGSS
-596 YYGVFSDCTALTSIK
+596 YYGAFSDCTALTSIE

-616 KTIEEAAFKG
+616 ETIEAAAFKG

-634 FEKGSQLKTI
+634 FENGSQLKTI
-644 GGDSYSSGA
+644 GGGSYSSGA

-674 AAFRGCSKLAT
+674 AAFKGCSSLAT
-685 VTFEKASQLKT
+685 VTFENGSQLKT
-696 ISTAFSSCPI
+696 IGGGSSYYGAFSYCTALT
-706 ISIEI
+706 SIEI

-716 TIETSAFRG
+716 TIKASAFKG
-725 CSKLAT
+725 CSSLAT
-731 VTFEKGSQLKTIR
+731 VTFENGSQLKTIEGGYP
-744 SADSYYPHTY
+744 SSGTFADCT
-754 YGAFSFCPITSI
+754 ALTSI

-789 TFEKGSQLKTISGDY
+789 TFEKGSQLKTI
-804 STGSTSNYSGVFSDC
+804 
-819 TALKSIEIPASVETI
+819 
-834 EAAAFKGCSSLTTV
+834 
-848 TFEKESQL
+848 
-856 KIIGGGYGYS
+856 GGGGS
-866 YSGTFYYYGAFSD
+866 SYYGAF
-879 CTALKSIE
+879 
-887 IPASVETIEV
+887 
-897 VAFKG
+897 G
-902 CSSLITVTFEKGSQ
+902 
-916 LKIIGGGF
+916 
-924 RSGSYHGAFCQLK
+924 QLK

-948 QVKTIDE
+948 QVKTIGE
-955 YAFYDD
+955 SAFDGD

-975 TCGSS
+975 TCGRD
-980 AFVGI
+980 AFSGI
-985 NPYSVLKVPSGCADT
+985 NPYSVLKVPSGCADA
-1000 YRTTYGWK
+1000 YKAKSGWN

>member
-1 MKKLLSLVFCGL
+1 MKKLLSLLMCGL
-13 LLFGCSDKYDDSAL
+13 LLFGCGDKYDDSAL
-27 RNDLNDLENRVTKLE
+27 RNDLNDLENRVAKLE

-133 TDGKDGVDGEDGN
+133 TDGKDGVDGEDG
-146 DGVDGEDGVDGT
+146 T
-158 NGKDGKD
+158 NGKD

-186 TWTDIGQATGADGK
+186 TWTDIGQATGADG
-200 DGEDGEDGTDG
+200 TDG
-211 EDGVDGKDGTN
+211 EDGIDGKDGTN
-222 GIFKSVRE
+222 GIFKSVTE
-230 DDDNVYFTLE
+230 DNDNVYFTLE

-281 ATENTVV
+281 ATKNTVV
-288 KAIAQDGWKVKVNA
+288 KAIAQDGWKVKVDA

-348 ADNSIDATPAGG
+348 ADNSINATSAGG

-367 TNLDYTV
+367 TNLDYTI
-374 EIPDNA
+374 EIPEDA

-388 QTRALRED
+388 ETRALRED

-407 IQRFATVAL
+407 MQRYTTVAL
-416 KDEQGNTLQTIIF
+416 KDEQGKILQTIIF
-429 RQLGTCTEIHVETK
+429 RQLGTCTEVHVETK
-443 GELENVLADYDYANI
+443 GELENELAGYDYANI

-563 GTAAFKGC
+563 GTA
-571 SSLTTVTFEKES
+571 
-583 QLKTISGGYSNPN
+583 
-596 YYGVFSDCTALTSIK
+596 VFW
-611 IPASV
+611 
-616 KTIEEAAFKG
+616 G

-634 FEKGSQLKTI
+634 FENGSQLKTI
-644 GGDSYSSGA
+644 GGGSSYYGAFSYCTALTSIEIPASVETIEAAAFWGCSSLATVTFENGSQLKTIGGGSSYYGAFSYCTALTSIEIPASVETIEAAAFWGCSSLATVTFENGSQLKTIGGGSSYYGA

-663 EIPASVETIEA
+663 EIPASVETIKA
-674 AAFRGCSKLAT
+674 SAFKGCSSLAT
-685 VTFEKASQLKT
+685 VTFEN
-696 ISTAFSSCPI
+696 
-706 ISIEI
+706 
-711 PASVE
+711 
-716 TIETSAFRG
+716 
-725 CSKLAT
+725 
-731 VTFEKGSQLKTIR
+731 GSQLKTIEGGYP
-744 SADSYYPHTY
+744 SSGTFADCT
-754 YGAFSFCPITSI
+754 ALTSI

-789 TFEKGSQLKTISGDY
+789 TFEKGSQLKTI
-804 STGSTSNYSGVFSDC
+804 
-819 TALKSIEIPASVETI
+819 
-834 EAAAFKGCSSLTTV
+834 
-848 TFEKESQL
+848 
-856 KIIGGGYGYS
+856 GGGGS
-866 YSGTFYYYGAFSD
+866 SYYGAF
-879 CTALKSIE
+879 
-887 IPASVETIEV
+887 
-897 VAFKG
+897 G
-902 CSSLITVTFEKGSQ
+902 
-916 LKIIGGGF
+916 
-924 RSGSYHGAFCQLK
+924 QLK

-948 QVKTIDE
+948 QVKTIGE
-955 YAFYDD
+955 SAFDGD

-975 TCGSS
+975 TCGRD
-980 AFVGI
+980 AFSGI
-985 NPYSVLKVPSGCADT
+985 NPYSVLKVPSGCADA
-1000 YRTTYGWK
+1000 YKAKSGWN

>member
-1 MKKLLSLVFCGL
+1 MKKLLSLLMCGL
-13 LLFGCSDKYDDSAL
+13 LLFGCGDKYDDSAL
-27 RNDLNDLENRVTKLE
+27 RNDLNDLENRVAKLE

-133 TDGKDGVDGEDGN
+133 TDGKDGVDGEDG
-146 DGVDGEDGVDGT
+146 T
-158 NGKDGKD
+158 NGKD

-186 TWTDIGQATGADGK
+186 TWTDIGQATGADG
-200 DGEDGEDGTDG
+200 TDG

-222 GIFKSVRE
+222 GIFKSVTE
-230 DDDNVYFTLE
+230 DNDNVYFTLE

-281 ATENTVV
+281 ATKNTVV
-288 KAIAQDGWKVKVNA
+288 KAIAQDGWKVKVDA

-348 ADNSIDATPAGG
+348 ADNSINATSAGG

-367 TNLDYTV
+367 TNLDYTI
-374 EIPDNA
+374 EIPEDA

-388 QTRALRED
+388 ETRALRED

-407 IQRFATVAL
+407 MQRYTTVAL
-416 KDEQGNTLQTIIF
+416 KDEQGKILQTIIF
-429 RQLGTCTEIHVETK
+429 RQLGTCTEVHVETK
-443 GELENVLADYDYANI
+443 GELENELAGYDYANI

-563 GTAAFKGC
+563 GTAVFLGC
-571 SSLTTVTFEKES
+571 SSLT
-583 QLKTISGGYSNPN
+583 
-596 YYGVFSDCTALTSIK
+596 
-611 IPASV
+611 
-616 KTIEEAAFKG
+616 
-626 CSSLATVT
+626 TVT

-644 GGDSYSSGA
+644 GGGSSYYGAFSYCTALTSIEIPASVETIGASAFKGCSSLATVTFENGSQLKTIGGGSYSSGA

-674 AAFRGCSKLAT
+674 AAFKGCSSLAT
-685 VTFEKASQLKT
+685 VTFENGSQLKT
-696 ISTAFSSCPI
+696 IGGGSYSSGAFSDCTALT
-706 ISIEI
+706 SIEI

-716 TIETSAFRG
+716 TIEASAFKG
-725 CSKLAT
+725 CSSLAT
-731 VTFEKGSQLKTIR
+731 VTFENGSQLKTIEGGYP
-744 SADSYYPHTY
+744 SSGTFADCT
-754 YGAFSFCPITSI
+754 ALTSI

-789 TFEKGSQLKTISGDY
+789 TFEKGSQLKTI
-804 STGSTSNYSGVFSDC
+804 
-819 TALKSIEIPASVETI
+819 
-834 EAAAFKGCSSLTTV
+834 
-848 TFEKESQL
+848 
-856 KIIGGGYGYS
+856 GGGGS
-866 YSGTFYYYGAFSD
+866 SYYGAF
-879 CTALKSIE
+879 
-887 IPASVETIEV
+887 
-897 VAFKG
+897 G
-902 CSSLITVTFEKGSQ
+902 
-916 LKIIGGGF
+916 
-924 RSGSYHGAFCQLK
+924 QLK

-948 QVKTIDE
+948 QVKTIGE
-955 YAFYDD
+955 SAFDGD

-975 TCGSS
+975 TCGRD
-980 AFVGI
+980 AFSGI
-985 NPYSVLKVPSGCADT
+985 NPYSVLKVPSGCADA
-1000 YRTTYGWK
+1000 YKAKSGWN

>member
-1 MKKLLSLVFCGL
+1 
-13 LLFGCSDKYDDSAL
+13 
-27 RNDLNDLENRVTKLE
+27 
-42 ELCKQM
+42 M

-58 VEALQDNLSISKV
+58 VDALQDNLSISKV

-94 NSEDAPIIG
+94 DSGTIPVIG
-103 VKKDTDGIYYWTLDG
+103 VRKDTDGCYYWTLDG

-146 DGVDGEDGVDGT
+146 DGADGEDGTDGT
-158 NGKDGKD
+158 NGKD

-179 LSMDNGK
+179 LSMDDGK

-200 DGEDGEDGTDG
+200 DGVDGTDG

-222 GIFKSVRE
+222 GIFKSVTE

-288 KAIAQDGWKVKVNA
+288 KAIAQDEWKVKVNA

-330 SYRTVMVSLNCM
+330 SYHTVMVSLNCM

-374 EIPDNA
+374 EIPDDA

-388 QTRALRED
+388 ETRALRED
-396 TIVFEVTANEG
+396 IIAFNISANEG

-416 KDEQGNTLQTIIF
+416 RDEQGNILQTIIF

-443 GELENVLADYDYANI
+443 GELENELAGYDYANI

-478 MPNLK
+478 MPKLK
-483 NLDIAE
+483 DLDIAE
-489 VNITALPIQAFYK
+489 VNITALPTQAFYK
-502 STNVENLILP
+502 STNVKNLILP
-512 NTLITIGEE
+512 NTLATIGEE
-521 MFYQSKLKTVVIPA
+521 MFYNSKLKTVVIPA
-535 NATTIGNSAFEQCAS
+535 NVTTIGGSAFKNCSSLATVTFEQGSQLKTIAGGYFSGGSSYYGAFSNCTA
-550 LISIDIPANVETI
+550 LTSIEIPASVETI
-563 GTAAFKGC
+563 EATAFKGCSKLATVTFEEGSQLKTIAGGYYSDSKFNYYYGVFSDCPITFIEIPASVETIEAAAFKGCSKLATVTFEKDSQLKTIGGGYSYSNYYGAFSDCPITSIEIPASVTTIEASAFYDC
-571 SSLTTVTFEKES
+571 SSLTTVTFEKGS
-583 QLKTISGGYSNPN
+583 QLKTISYDA
-596 YYGVFSDCTALTSIK
+596 FSDCPITSIE

-616 KTIEEAAFKG
+616 TTIGTSAFAN

-644 GGDSYSSGA
+644 AGGYYSGT
-653 FSDCTALTSI
+653 FYGCTAL
-663 EIPASVETIEA
+663 
-674 AAFRGCSKLAT
+674 
-685 VTFEKASQLKT
+685 
-696 ISTAFSSCPI
+696 
-706 ISIEI
+706 
-711 PASVE
+711 
-716 TIETSAFRG
+716 
-725 CSKLAT
+725 
-731 VTFEKGSQLKTIR
+731 
-744 SADSYYPHTY
+744 
-754 YGAFSFCPITSI
+754 TSI

-789 TFEKGSQLKTISGDY
+789 TFEKGSQLKTIGGGY
-804 STGSTSNYSGVFSDC
+804 SESTFSSYYGAFSDC
-819 TALKSIEIPASVETI
+819 TALTTIEIPASVETI
-834 EAAAFKGCSSLTTV
+834 EAAAFKGCSSLATV
-848 TFEKESQL
+848 TFEQ
-856 KIIGGGYGYS
+856 
-866 YSGTFYYYGAFSD
+866 
-879 CTALKSIE
+879 
-887 IPASVETIEV
+887 
-897 VAFKG
+897 
-902 CSSLITVTFEKGSQ
+902 GSQ
-916 LKIIGGGF
+916 LKTIAGGYYF
-924 RSGSYHGAFCQLK
+924 YVSYRNYYGAFCQLK

-948 QVKTIDE
+948 QVETIGE
-955 YAFYDD
+955 YAFYED
-961 SELRLFKIGTETPP
+961 SKLRLFKIGTETPP
-975 TCGSS
+975 TCGIS
-980 AFVGI
+980 AFYGI
-985 NPYSVLKVPSGCADT
+985 NLYSVLKVPSGCADA
-1000 YRTTYGWK
+1000 YKAKSGWRE
-1008 NFASITGLDE
+1008 FASITGLDE

>member
-1 MKKLLSLVFCGL
+1 MKKLLSLLMCGL
-13 LLFGCSDKYDDSAL
+13 LLFGCGDKYDDSAL
-27 RNDLNDLENRVTKLE
+27 RNDLNDLENRVAKLE

-133 TDGKDGVDGEDGN
+133 TDGKDGVDGEDG
-146 DGVDGEDGVDGT
+146 T
-158 NGKDGKD
+158 NGKD

-186 TWTDIGQATGADGK
+186 TWTDIGQATGADG
-200 DGEDGEDGTDG
+200 TDG

-222 GIFKSVRE
+222 GIFKSVTE
-230 DDDNVYFTLE
+230 DNDNVYFTLE

-281 ATENTVV
+281 ATKNTVV
-288 KAIAQDGWKVKVNA
+288 KAIAQDGWKVKVDA

-348 ADNSIDATPAGG
+348 ADNSINATSAGG

-367 TNLDYTV
+367 TNLDYTI
-374 EIPDNA
+374 EIPEDA

-388 QTRALRED
+388 ETRALRED

-407 IQRFATVAL
+407 MQRYTTVAL
-416 KDEQGNTLQTIIF
+416 KDEQGKILQTIIF
-429 RQLGTCTEIHVETK
+429 RQLGTCTEVHVETK
-443 GELENVLADYDYANI
+443 GELENELAGYDYANI

-563 GTAAFKGC
+563 GTA
-571 SSLTTVTFEKES
+571 
-583 QLKTISGGYSNPN
+583 
-596 YYGVFSDCTALTSIK
+596 VFW
-611 IPASV
+611 
-616 KTIEEAAFKG
+616 G

-634 FEKGSQLKTI
+634 FENGSQLKTI
-644 GGDSYSSGA
+644 GGGSSYYGA

-674 AAFRGCSKLAT
+674 AAFIVC
-685 VTFEKASQLKT
+685 
-696 ISTAFSSCPI
+696 I
-706 ISIEI
+706 
-711 PASVE
+711 
-716 TIETSAFRG
+716 
-725 CSKLAT
+725 
-731 VTFEKGSQLKTIR
+731 
-744 SADSYYPHTY
+744 
-754 YGAFSFCPITSI
+754 
-766 EIPASV
+766 
-772 ETIEAAAFKG
+772 
-782 CSSLATV
+782 
-789 TFEKGSQLKTISGDY
+789 
-804 STGSTSNYSGVFSDC
+804 
-819 TALKSIEIPASVETI
+819 
-834 EAAAFKGCSSLTTV
+834 
-848 TFEKESQL
+848 
-856 KIIGGGYGYS
+856 
-866 YSGTFYYYGAFSD
+866 
-879 CTALKSIE
+879 
-887 IPASVETIEV
+887 
-897 VAFKG
+897 
-902 CSSLITVTFEKGSQ
+902 
-916 LKIIGGGF
+916 
-924 RSGSYHGAFCQLK
+924 
-937 NLMTVDMSACT
+937 
-948 QVKTIDE
+948 
-955 YAFYDD
+955 
-961 SELRLFKIGTETPP
+961 
-975 TCGSS
+975 
-980 AFVGI
+980 
-985 NPYSVLKVPSGCADT
+985 
-1000 YRTTYGWK
+1000 
-1008 NFASITGLDE
+1008 

>member
-1 MKKLLSLVFCGL
+1 MCGL
-13 LLFGCSDKYDDSAL
+13 LLFGCGDKYDDSAL
-27 RNDLNDLENRVTKLE
+27 RNDLNDLENRVAKLE

-133 TDGKDGVDGEDGN
+133 TDGKDGVDGEDG
-146 DGVDGEDGVDGT
+146 T
-158 NGKDGKD
+158 NGKD

-186 TWTDIGQATGADGK
+186 TWTDIGQATGADG
-200 DGEDGEDGTDG
+200 TDG

-222 GIFKSVRE
+222 GIFKSVTE
-230 DDDNVYFTLE
+230 DNDNVYFTLE

-281 ATENTVV
+281 ATKNTVV
-288 KAIAQDGWKVKVNA
+288 KAIAQDGWKVKVDA

-348 ADNSIDATPAGG
+348 ADNSINATSAGG

-367 TNLDYTV
+367 TNLDYTI
-374 EIPDNA
+374 EIPEDA

-388 QTRALRED
+388 ETRALRED

-407 IQRFATVAL
+407 MQRYTTVAL
-416 KDEQGNTLQTIIF
+416 KDEQGKILQTIIF
-429 RQLGTCTEIHVETK
+429 RQLGTCTEVHVETK
-443 GELENVLADYDYANI
+443 GELENELAGYDYANI

-563 GTAAFKGC
+563 GTAVFWGCSSLTTVTFEKGSQLKTIGGGSSYYGAFSYCTALTSIEIPASVETIGASAFKGC
-571 SSLTTVTFEKES
+571 SKLATVTFEKES
-583 QLKTISGGYSNPN
+583 QLKTIGGGYSEPN
-596 YYGVFSDCTALTSIK
+596 YYGVFSDCTALTSIE

-616 KTIEEAAFKG
+616 ETIEAAAFKG

-634 FEKGSQLKTI
+634 FENGSQLKTI
-644 GGDSYSSGA
+644 GGGSYSSGA

-674 AAFRGCSKLAT
+674 AAFKGCSSLAT
-685 VTFEKASQLKT
+685 VTFENGSQLKT
-696 ISTAFSSCPI
+696 IGGGSYSYGAFSDCTALT
-706 ISIEI
+706 SIEI

-716 TIETSAFRG
+716 TIEAAAFKDCSSLTSIEIPASVETIKASAFKG
-725 CSKLAT
+725 CSSLAT
-731 VTFEKGSQLKTIR
+731 VTFENGSQLKTIGGGYP
-744 SADSYYPHTY
+744 SSGTFADCT
-754 YGAFSFCPITSI
+754 ALTSI

-789 TFEKGSQLKTISGDY
+789 TFEKGSQLKTI
-804 STGSTSNYSGVFSDC
+804 
-819 TALKSIEIPASVETI
+819 
-834 EAAAFKGCSSLTTV
+834 
-848 TFEKESQL
+848 
-856 KIIGGGYGYS
+856 GGGGS
-866 YSGTFYYYGAFSD
+866 SYYGAF
-879 CTALKSIE
+879 
-887 IPASVETIEV
+887 
-897 VAFKG
+897 G
-902 CSSLITVTFEKGSQ
+902 
-916 LKIIGGGF
+916 
-924 RSGSYHGAFCQLK
+924 QLK

-948 QVKTIDE
+948 QVKTIGE
-955 YAFYDD
+955 SAFDGD

-975 TCGSS
+975 TCGRD
-980 AFVGI
+980 AFSGI
-985 NPYSVLKVPSGCADT
+985 NPYSVLKVPSGCADA
-1000 YRTTYGWK
+1000 YKAKSGWN

>member
-27 RNDLNDLENRVTKLE
+27 RNDLNDLENRVAKLE

-58 VEALQDNLSISKV
+58 VDALQDNLSISKV

-80 HFSDGSTATIKNGK
+80 YFSDGSTATIKNGK
-94 NSEDAPIIG
+94 DSGTIPIIG
-103 VKKDTDGIYYWTLDG
+103 VKQDTDGIYYWTLDG

-146 DGVDGEDGVDGT
+146 DGANGEDGVDGT
-158 NGKDGKD
+158 NGKD

-186 TWTDIGQATGADGK
+186 TWTDIGQATGADG
-200 DGEDGEDGTDG
+200 TDG

-240 DDSVITIPKSD
+240 DDSIITIPKSD
-251 NSKFA
+251 NSEFA

-276 YTITD
+276 YTITS
-281 ATENTVV
+281 ATKNTVV

-616 KTIEEAAFKG
+616 KTIEEAAFV
-626 CSSLATVT
+626 CL
-634 FEKGSQLKTI
+634 FL
-644 GGDSYSSGA
+644 
-653 FSDCTALTSI
+653 FS
-663 EIPASVETIEA
+663 
-674 AAFRGCSKLAT
+674 
-685 VTFEKASQLKT
+685 
-696 ISTAFSSCPI
+696 
-706 ISIEI
+706 
-711 PASVE
+711 
-716 TIETSAFRG
+716 
-725 CSKLAT
+725 
-731 VTFEKGSQLKTIR
+731 
-744 SADSYYPHTY
+744 
-754 YGAFSFCPITSI
+754 
-766 EIPASV
+766 
-772 ETIEAAAFKG
+772 
-782 CSSLATV
+782 
-789 TFEKGSQLKTISGDY
+789 
-804 STGSTSNYSGVFSDC
+804 NSD
-819 TALKSIEIPASVETI
+819 
-834 EAAAFKGCSSLTTV
+834 F
-848 TFEKESQL
+848 
-856 KIIGGGYGYS
+856 
-866 YSGTFYYYGAFSD
+866 
-879 CTALKSIE
+879 
-887 IPASVETIEV
+887 
-897 VAFKG
+897 
-902 CSSLITVTFEKGSQ
+902 
-916 LKIIGGGF
+916 
-924 RSGSYHGAFCQLK
+924 
-937 NLMTVDMSACT
+937 
-948 QVKTIDE
+948 
-955 YAFYDD
+955 
-961 SELRLFKIGTETPP
+961 
-975 TCGSS
+975 
-980 AFVGI
+980 
-985 NPYSVLKVPSGCADT
+985 
-1000 YRTTYGWK
+1000 
-1008 NFASITGLDE
+1008 

>member
-1 MKKLLSLVFCGL
+1 MFCGL

-27 RNDLNDLENRVTKLE
+27 RNDLNDLENRVAKLE

-58 VEALQDNLSISKV
+58 VDALQDNLSISKV

-80 HFSDGSTATIKNGK
+80 YFSDGSTATIKNGK
-94 NSEDAPIIG
+94 DSGTIPIIG
-103 VKKDTDGIYYWTLDG
+103 VKQDTDGIYYWTLDG

-146 DGVDGEDGVDGT
+146 DGANGEDGVDGT
-158 NGKDGKD
+158 NGKD

-186 TWTDIGQATGADGK
+186 TWTDIGQATGADG
-200 DGEDGEDGTDG
+200 TDG

-240 DDSVITIPKSD
+240 DDSIITIPKSD
-251 NSKFA
+251 NSEFA

-276 YTITD
+276 YTITS
-281 ATENTVV
+281 ATKNTVV

-458 ESLKITGVL
+458 ESLKIIGVL

-563 GTAAFKGC
+563 GTAAFR
-571 SSLTTVTFEKES
+571 
-583 QLKTISGGYSNPN
+583 Y
-596 YYGVFSDCTALTSIK
+596 
-611 IPASV
+611 
-616 KTIEEAAFKG
+616 
-626 CSSLATVT
+626 
-634 FEKGSQLKTI
+634 
-644 GGDSYSSGA
+644 
-653 FSDCTALTSI
+653 
-663 EIPASVETIEA
+663 
-674 AAFRGCSKLAT
+674 CSKLAT